1 MVAAAIVAVV
11 VVVMCGH
18 CQIIHVMGAVSRQ
31 RGGGVRLEG
40 AAAGG
45 WISHSRRGRRGSRA
59 AARDGACGRGA
70 GKRGDGTAGGGKMEA
85 AAMVAAVV
93 VVAACAR
100 VCVLWWWVGGWGGG
114 VGRRRR
120 RRQRGGT
127 EAAAERRVDL
137 RGVSVARCGWTRQQ
151 TRAGGAWALVAR
163 GAPFE
168 PAFAARLS
176 MSTSGLSDHSACACA
191 GHTHG

>member
-59 AARDGACGRGA
+59 AARNWFLWTGGGRG
-70 GKRGDGTAGGGKMEA
+70 GQEGDG
-85 AAMVAAVV
+85 
-93 VVAACAR
+93 R
-100 VCVLWWWVGGWGGG
+100 
-114 VGRRRR
+114 GRKGEG
-120 RRQRGGT
+120 Q
-127 EAAAERRVDL
+127 D
-137 RGVSVARCGWTRQQ
+137 
-151 TRAGGAWALVAR
+151 RAG
-163 GAPFE
+163 
-168 PAFAARLS
+168 
-176 MSTSGLSDHSACACA
+176 
-191 GHTHG
+191 